1 MHRNPDIDA
10 MSNPSRRTLAWFITG
25 AVAGFL
31 LPFGAGTLTV
41 YIMARIL
48 KGDTET
54 AFWASI
60 LSGVPIS
67 LILLTII
74 GP

>member
-1 MHRNPDIDA
+1 
-10 MSNPSRRTLAWFITG
+10 MSNPSRPSTAWFITG
-25 AVAGFL
+25 AITGFL
-31 LPFGAGTLTV
+31 LPFGVGSIAA
-41 YIMARIL
+41 YFAARIL

-60 LSGVPIS
+60 VSGVPIS
-67 LILLTII
+67 LILLQFI

>member
-1 MHRNPDIDA
+1 
-10 MSNPSRRTLAWFITG
+10 MSNPTRRSLTWFITG

-31 LPFGAGTLTV
+31 LPFGVGILTV
-41 YIMARIL
+41 YIIARIL

-60 LSGVPIS
+60 ISGVPIS